1 MHIERLEVS
10 GFRCFGQNPVPILL
24 DEGLTAFVGVNGA
37 GKTAVMLALQRLFG
51 VTPDQ
56 RRLRRQD
63 FHVPAAEVNPP
74 NERRFTI
81 EAVLAFPELD
91 DPLADASA
99 VPEFFSQMAT
109 DDSGR
114 MKCRLRMEGI
124 WTDDGSIDGAIE
136 HTYRAVR
143 TMGAFTDAECSDL
156 KPKDRARIQLIYL

>member
-1 MHIERLEVS
+1 MHIERLEIS
-10 GFRCFGQNPVPILL
+10 GFRCFGPNPIPILL
-24 DEGLTAFVGVNGA
+24 DQGLTAFVGVNGA

-63 FHVPAAEVNPP
+63 FHIPAMEVSPP

-91 DPLADASA
+91 DPLADASV

-109 DDSGR
+109 DDGGR
-114 MKCRLRMEGI
+114 MKCRLRMEAV
-124 WTDDGSIDGAIE
+124 WTD
-136 HTYRAVR
+136 
-143 TMGAFTDAECSDL
+143 
-156 KPKDRARIQLIYL
+156 ARR